1 MKKKTTTIV
10 EIPALIQATL
20 DNATTYKE
28 YRDLVHNLTEK
39 NLTTGAEQT
48 EALANYTSLNNAR
61 MRRLDKTI
69 KISEETNTLFAN
81 YTKDV
86 TWLVL
91 TESWCGD
98 AAQSMPVISKLAD
111 IAPNVSMKVALRDEN
126 TSLMKYFLTNGGM
139 SIPKLIAIDNASK
152 IVLGEWGPRPAVA
165 TKMVADYKAT
175 HGALDP
181 QFKKDLQVWYTKDK
195 GQAVVD
201 DLERLLL

>member
-39 NLTTGAEQT
+39 NLTTRAEQT

-139 SIPKLIAIDNASK
+139 SIPKIIAIDNASK